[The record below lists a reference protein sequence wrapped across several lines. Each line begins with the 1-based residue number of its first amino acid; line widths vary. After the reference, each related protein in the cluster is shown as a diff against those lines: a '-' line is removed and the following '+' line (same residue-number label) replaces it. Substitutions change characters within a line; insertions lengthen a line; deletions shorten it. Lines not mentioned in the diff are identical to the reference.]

1 MWELIVNVLANLL
14 IWIYKLVGH
23 NFGLAIILFT
33 ILIKIVTYPLQA
45 KQIRS
50 AKAMQQLQQSKEWQN
65 VLKKYKDDKE
75 KLAQE
80 QMRLYREA
88 GITPFDSCLPMFIQL
103 PILFALYQSIVRA
116 LASSP
121 LQLIYL
127 ARGVFPLFDA
137 EKLIPLN
144 SKFLWMNLG
153 QPERVYIFGVG
164 IPLLAILVAVTTYI
178 QSKLTVPPP
187 STNNPADP
195 SAQMGQ
201 TMTYFMPLMMAW
213 ITYSLASGLA
223 VYFIVSNILGVVQQ
237 ALMGQVYWSNLLPR
251 KQGGKK

>member
-1 MWELIVNVLANLL
+1 MWELIVNILANLL
-14 IWIYKLVGH
+14 IWIYKLVGE

-33 ILIKIVTYPLQA
+33 VLIKVATYPLQA

-50 AKAMQQLQQSKEWQN
+50 ARAMQQLQQSKEWQAM
-65 VLKKYKDDKE
+65 LKKYKDDKE

-80 QMRLYREA
+80 QMRLYREK
-88 GITPFDSCLPMFIQL
+88 GISPFDSCLPMFIQL

-121 LQLIYL
+121 LQLIHL
-127 ARGVFPLFDA
+127 ARGVFPIFGA
-137 EKLIPLN
+137 EELIPLN

-153 QPERVYIFGVG
+153 QPERIYVFGVA
-164 IPLLAILVAVTTYI
+164 IPLLAILVALTTYL
-178 QSKLTVPPP
+178 QSKLTIPPP
-187 STNNPADP
+187 STDNPADP
-195 SAQMGQ
+195 NAQMGQ
-201 TMTYFMPLMMAW
+201 TMAYMMPLMMAW

>member
-1 MWELIVNVLANLL
+1 MWELIVNVLANIL
-14 IWIYKLVGH
+14 IWIYKLVGE
-23 NFGLAIILFT
+23 NFGLAIIIFT
-33 ILIKIVTYPLQA
+33 VLIKLITYPLQA

-50 AKAMQQLQQSKEWQN
+50 TKAMQQLQQSKEWQN

-121 LQLIYL
+121 LQLIHL
-127 ARGVFPLFDA
+127 VRGVFPLFGA
-137 EKLIPLN
+137 ENLIPLN

-153 QPERVYIFGVG
+153 QPERVYLFGIG
-164 IPLLAILVAVTTYI
+164 IPLLAILVALTTYL
-178 QSKLTVPPP
+178 QSKLTLPPP
-187 STNNPADP
+187 STSNPADP
-195 SAQMGQ
+195 NAQTGQ
-201 TMTYFMPLMMAW
+201 LMTYIMPLMMAW
-213 ITYSLASGLA
+213 ITYGLASGLA
-223 VYFIVSNILGVVQQ
+223 VYFIVSNILGVAQQ
-237 ALMGQVYWSNLLPR
+237 ALMGQVYWSNLFPPKKGR
-251 KQGGKK
+251 GK